1 MVASIDLATEHP
13 LLSVAVAK
21 HQFLRLTLVISIDRA
36 VPTMVTSIDLATEHP
51 LLSVAVA
58 KHQFLRLSL
67 FLFGDRIHVVG
78 GASTPCF
85 T

>member
-1 MVASIDLATEHP
+1 MIADLGN
-13 LLSVAVAK
+13 L
-21 HQFLRLTLVISIDRA
+21 DRSS

-51 LLSVAVA
+51 WISVAVA
-58 KHQFLRLSL
+58 KHRFLSL

>member
-1 MVASIDLATEHP
+1 MRS
-13 LLSVAVAK
+13 S
-21 HQFLRLTLVISIDRA
+21 A

-51 LLSVAVA
+51 LISVAVA
-58 KHQFLRLSL
+58 KHRFLSL

>member
-1 MVASIDLATEHP
+1 MIADLGN
-13 LLSVAVAK
+13 LDQS
-21 HQFLRLTLVISIDRA
+21 S

-51 LLSVAVA
+51 LISVAVA
-58 KHQFLRLSL
+58 KHQFLSL

>member
-1 MVASIDLATEHP
+1 
-13 LLSVAVAK
+13 
-21 HQFLRLTLVISIDRA
+21 
-36 VPTMVTSIDLATEHP
+36 MVTSIDLATEHP

-78 GASTPCF
+78 HPLLSVAVAKHQFLRLSLFLFGDRIHVVGGASTPCF

>member
-1 MVASIDLATEHP
+1 MFGLELPCMIADLGN
-13 LLSVAVAK
+13 
-21 HQFLRLTLVISIDRA
+21 DRA

>member
-1 MVASIDLATEHP
+1 MIADLGN
-13 LLSVAVAK
+13 L
-21 HQFLRLTLVISIDRA
+21 DRSSGT
-36 VPTMVTSIDLATEHP
+36 TMVTSIDLATEHP